1 MEVEFETCDV
11 FTSVR
16 FGGNPLALVYGAD
29 GLETEAMQAIAR
41 EFNLSETVF
50 VLPPEREPADVQ
62 LRIFTPGMELPFAGH
77 PNVGAAVMIARRIG
91 HEGDQLILEQP
102 AGHVTAWLTRGPIGG
117 PSGGPIGGPHGG
129 TRGGQPVA
137 AEIEAPQPLTL
148 GVSFDRAAIAACA
161 ALPPEAIHVNAHP
174 PLMAGCG
181 TPFAI
186 AEVEDVESL
195 AAATPDILAMRQ
207 CFGPLASPP
216 VGLLLHTP
224 LGVGRRRARMFA
236 PLNGI
241 VEDPATGG
249 ANVALAGLL
258 LHLAGGSAMALEVE
272 QGADI
277 GRPSLLVL
285 AARRELDGSIR
296 VRVGGG
302 VVPVSRGV
310 MSL

>member
-1 MEVEFETCDV
+1 MELEFETCDV
-11 FTSVR
+11 FTTTR

-29 GLETEAMQAIAR
+29 GLETEALQAIAR

-50 VLPPEREPADVQ
+50 ILPPEREPADVA
-62 LRIFTPGMELPFAGH
+62 LRIFTPGLELPFAGH

-91 HEGDQLILEQP
+91 HDADQLVLEQP
-102 AGHVTAWLTRGPIGG
+102 AGHVTAWLTRGVGG
-117 PSGGPIGGPHGG
+117 L
-129 TRGGQPVA
+129 PVA
-137 AEIEAPQPLTL
+137 AEVEAPRLLTIGATL
-148 GVSFDRAAIAACA
+148 DRAAIAACA
-161 ALPPEAIHVNAHP
+161 ALPESAIHVNAHP
-174 PLMAGCG
+174 PLLAGCG
-181 TPFAI
+181 VPFAI
-186 AEVEDVESL
+186 AEVEDVAQL
-195 AAATPDILAMRQ
+195 AAATPDILAMRK

-236 PLNGI
+236 PLNGV

-258 LHLAGGSAMALEVE
+258 LHLAGGSALSLEVE
-272 QGADI
+272 QGGEM
-277 GRPSLLVL
+277 GRPSLLIL
-285 AARRELDGSIR
+285 AARREPDGAIR

-310 MSL
+310 ISV

>member
-1 MEVEFETCDV
+1 MELEFETCDV
-11 FTSVR
+11 FTSQR

-29 GLETEAMQAIAR
+29 GLEDAALQAIAR

-50 VLPPEREPADVQ
+50 ILPPEREPADLR
-62 LRIFTPGMELPFAGH
+62 LRIFTPGLELPFAGH

-102 AGHVTAWLTRGPIGG
+102 AGHVTAWLTRGPGG
-117 PSGGPIGGPHGG
+117 L
-129 TRGGQPVA
+129 PVA
-137 AEIEAPQPLTL
+137 AEVEAPQPLALGATL
-148 GVSFDRAAIAACA
+148 DRAAIADCV
-161 ALPPEAIHVNAHP
+161 ALPESAIHINAHP
-174 PLMAGCG
+174 PLLAGCG
-181 TPFAI
+181 VPFAS
-186 AEVEDVESL
+186 AEVEDGAQL
-195 AAATPDILAMRQ
+195 AAATPDILAMRKA
-207 CFGPLASPP
+207 FGPLPSPP

-224 LGVGRRRARMFA
+224 LGVGRRRVRMFA

-241 VEDPATGG
+241 LEDPATGG

-272 QGADI
+272 QGSEM
-277 GRPSLLVL
+277 GRPSLLIL
-285 AARRELDGSIR
+285 AARREGDGAIR

-310 MSL
+310 MTI

>member
-1 MEVEFETCDV
+1 MELEFETCDV

-29 GLETEAMQAIAR
+29 GLETEALAAIAR

-50 VLPPEREPADVQ
+50 ILPPEREPADVR

-77 PNVGAAVMIARRIG
+77 PNVGAAVMIARRLA

-102 AGHVTAWLTRGPIGG
+102 AGHVTAWLTRGAGG
-117 PSGGPIGGPHGG
+117 V
-129 TRGGQPVA
+129 PVA
-137 AEIEAPQPLTL
+137 AEVEAPRPLTIGAIL
-148 GVSFDRAAIAACA
+148 DRAAIADCV
-161 ALPPEAIHVNAHP
+161 ALPVSAIHINAHP
-174 PLMAGCG
+174 PLLAGCG
-181 TPFAI
+181 VPFAI
-186 AEVEDVESL
+186 AEVEDVAQL
-195 AAATPDILAMRQ
+195 AAATPDILAMRKA
-207 CFGPLASPP
+207 FGPLPSPP

-236 PLNGI
+236 PLSGV

-249 ANVALAGLL
+249 ANVGLAGLL
-258 LHLAGGSAMALEVE
+258 LHLAGGSTLALEVE
-272 QGADI
+272 QGGDM
-277 GRPSLLVL
+277 GRPSLLIL
-285 AARRELDGSIR
+285 AARREADGTIR

-310 MSL
+310 ISL

>member
-1 MEVEFETCDV
+1 MELEFETCDV
-11 FTSVR
+11 FTTTR

-29 GLETEAMQAIAR
+29 GLEPEALQAIAR

-50 VLPPEREPADVQ
+50 ILPPESEPADVR
-62 LRIFTPGMELPFAGH
+62 LRIFTPGLELPFAGH

-91 HEGDQLILEQP
+91 HEGQQLVLEQP
-102 AGHVTAWLTRGPIGG
+102 AGLVTAWLTRGAAGLPMAAEVEAPKPLSVGAILD
-117 PSGGPIGGPHGG
+117 
-129 TRGGQPVA
+129 RGG
-137 AEIEAPQPLTL
+137 
-148 GVSFDRAAIAACA
+148 IAACA
-161 ALPPEAIHVNAHP
+161 ALPERAIHVNAHP
-174 PLMAGCG
+174 PLLAGCG
-181 TPFAI
+181 VPFAI
-186 AEVEDVESL
+186 AEVEDVELL
-195 AAATPDILAMRQ
+195 AAATPDILAMRR
-207 CFGPLASPP
+207 CFGGLASPP

-236 PLNGI
+236 PLNGV

-258 LHLAGGSAMALEVE
+258 LHMAGGSALALEVE
-272 QGADI
+272 QGGEM

-285 AARRELDGSIR
+285 SARREVDGTIR

-310 MSL
+310 ITL

>member
-1 MEVEFETCDV
+1 MDVEFETCDV
-11 FTSVR
+11 FTSAR

-29 GLETEAMQAIAR
+29 GLEDTALQAIAR

-50 VLPPEREPADVQ
+50 VLPPEREPADVR

-91 HEGDQLILEQP
+91 HEGEQLVLEQP
-102 AGHVTAWLTRGPIGG
+102 AGHVTAWLTRGP
-117 PSGGPIGGPHGG
+117 HGG
-129 TRGGQPVA
+129 TAGGPVA
-137 AEIEAPQPLTL
+137 AEIEAPLPLTL
-148 GVSFDRAAIAACA
+148 GVSFDRAAIAACC
-161 ALPPEAIHVNAHP
+161 ALPVEAIHVNAHP

-181 TPFAI
+181 APFVI
-186 AEVEDVESL
+186 AEIEDVELL

-207 CFGPLASPP
+207 CFGPMASPP

-224 LGVGRRRARMFA
+224 LGIGRRRARMFA
-236 PLNGI
+236 PLNGV
-241 VEDPATGG
+241 VEDPATGS

-258 LHLAGGSAMALEVE
+258 LHLAGGSSLALEVE
-272 QGADI
+272 QGADL

-285 AARRELDGSIR
+285 AARRELDGGIR

>member
-1 MEVEFETCDV
+1 MDVEFETCDV
-11 FTSVR
+11 FTSAR

-29 GLETEAMQAIAR
+29 GLEDAAMQSIAR

-50 VLPPEREPADVQ
+50 VLPPEREPADVR

-91 HEGDQLILEQP
+91 HEGDQLVLEQP
-102 AGHVTAWLTRGPIGG
+102 AGHVTAWLTRGAGG
-117 PSGGPIGGPHGG
+117 V
-129 TRGGQPVA
+129 PVA
-137 AEIEAPQPLTL
+137 AEIEAPLPLTL

-161 ALPPEAIHVNAHP
+161 ALPVEAIHVNAHP

-181 TPFAI
+181 APFVI
-186 AEVEDVESL
+186 AEVEDQELL

-207 CFGPLASPP
+207 CFGPLANPP

-258 LHLAGGSAMALEVE
+258 LQLAGGSALALEVE
-272 QGADI
+272 QGADL

-285 AARRELDGSIR
+285 AARRELDGAIR

>member
-1 MEVEFETCDV
+1 MELEFETCDV
-11 FTSVR
+11 FTTTR
-16 FGGNPLALVYGAD
+16 FGGNPLALVFGAD
-29 GLETEAMQAIAR
+29 GLETDALQAIAR

-77 PNVGAAVMIARRIG
+77 PNVGAAVMLARRIG
-91 HEGDQLILEQP
+91 HDGDLLVLEQP
-102 AGHVTAWLTRGPIGG
+102 AGHVTAWLTRGPDGL
-117 PSGGPIGGPHGG
+117 
-129 TRGGQPVA
+129 PVA
-137 AEIEAPQPLTL
+137 AEIEAPRPLTL
-148 GVSFDRAAIAACA
+148 GATMDRAAIADCA
-161 ALPPEAIHVNAHP
+161 ALPVEAIHMNAHP
-174 PLMAGCG
+174 PLLAGCG
-181 TPFAI
+181 VTFAI
-186 AEVEDVESL
+186 AEVEDLAHL
-195 AAATPDILAMRQ
+195 AAATPDLMAMRR

-224 LGVGRRRARMFA
+224 LGVGRRRVRMFA

-241 VEDPATGG
+241 VEDPATGA

-258 LHLAGGSAMALEVE
+258 LHLAGGSTLALEVE
-272 QGADI
+272 QGAEM

-285 AARRELDGSIR
+285 AARRDGDGGIR

-310 MSL
+310 ITL

>member
-1 MEVEFETCDV
+1 MDVEFETCDV
-11 FTSVR
+11 FTTAR

-29 GLETEAMQAIAR
+29 GLEDAALQAIAR

-50 VLPPEREPADVQ
+50 VLPPEREPADVR

-91 HEGDQLILEQP
+91 HEGDQLVLEQP
-102 AGHVTAWLTRGPIGG
+102 AGHVTAWLTRGAGG
-117 PSGGPIGGPHGG
+117 L
-129 TRGGQPVA
+129 PVA
-137 AEIEAPQPLTL
+137 AEIEAPRPLTV
-148 GVSFDRAAIAACA
+148 GATFDRTAIAACA
-161 ALPPEAIHVNAHP
+161 ALPMEAIHVNAHP

-181 TPFAI
+181 APFAI
-186 AEVEDVESL
+186 AEVEDVELL
-195 AAATPDILAMRQ
+195 AAATPDIPAMRQ

-224 LGVGRRRARMFA
+224 LGVGRRRVRMFA

-258 LHLAGGSAMALEVE
+258 LQLAGGSALALEVE
-272 QGADI
+272 QGADL

-285 AARRELDGSIR
+285 AARRELDGTIR

>member
-1 MEVEFETCDV
+1 MDVEFETCDV
-11 FTSVR
+11 FTAKR

-29 GLETEAMQAIAR
+29 GLEAGVLQAIAR

-50 VLPPEREPADVQ
+50 VLPPEREPADVR

-91 HEGDQLILEQP
+91 HEGEQLVLEQP
-102 AGHVTAWLTRGPIGG
+102 AGHVTAWLTRGG
-117 PSGGPIGGPHGG
+117 
-129 TRGGQPVA
+129 GGQPVA
-137 AEIEAPQPLTL
+137 AEIEAPRPLTL

-161 ALPPEAIHVNAHP
+161 ALPAEAIHVNAHP

-181 TPFAI
+181 APFVI
-186 AEVEDVESL
+186 AEVEDLEQL

-224 LGVGRRRARMFA
+224 LGVGRRRVRMFA
-236 PLNGI
+236 PLNGV
-241 VEDPATGG
+241 VEDPATGA

-258 LHLAGGSAMALEVE
+258 LHLAGGSTLALEVE
-272 QGADI
+272 QGADL
-277 GRPSLLVL
+277 GRPSLLIL
-285 AARRELDGSIR
+285 AARRGEDETIR

-302 VVPVSRGV
+302 VVPVSRGT

>member
-1 MEVEFETCDV
+1 MELEFETCDV
-11 FTSVR
+11 FTATR

-29 GLETEAMQAIAR
+29 GLETAALAAIAR

-50 VLPPEREPADVQ
+50 VLPPEREPADVR
-62 LRIFTPGMELPFAGH
+62 LRIFTPALELPFAGH

-102 AGHVTAWLTRGPIGG
+102 AGHVAAWLTRGAGG
-117 PSGGPIGGPHGG
+117 L
-129 TRGGQPVA
+129 PVA
-137 AEIEAPQPLTL
+137 AEIEAPRPLTL
-148 GVSFDRAAIAACA
+148 GAVLDRAAIAACA

-174 PLMAGCG
+174 PILAGCG
-181 TPFAI
+181 APFAI
-186 AEVEDVESL
+186 AEVEDVAVL
-195 AAATPDILAMRQ
+195 ATATPDILAMRR
-207 CFGPLASPP
+207 CFDLLPSPP

-236 PLNGI
+236 PLNGV
-241 VEDPATGG
+241 VEDPATGS

-258 LHLAGGSAMALEVE
+258 LQLAGGSALALEVE
-272 QGADI
+272 QGEDI

-285 AARRELDGSIR
+285 AARREVDGSIR

-302 VVPVSRGV
+302 VVPVSRGM

>member
-1 MEVEFETCDV
+1 MELEFETCDV
-11 FTSVR
+11 FTTSR

-29 GLETEAMQAIAR
+29 GLETEALQAIAR

-50 VLPPEREPADVQ
+50 ILPPEREPADVA
-62 LRIFTPGMELPFAGH
+62 LRIFTPGLELPFAGH

-91 HEGDQLILEQP
+91 HAGDQLVLEQP
-102 AGHVTAWLTRGPIGG
+102 AGHVTAWLTRGAGG
-117 PSGGPIGGPHGG
+117 L
-129 TRGGQPVA
+129 PVA
-137 AEIEAPQPLTL
+137 AEVEAPRPLTL
-148 GVSFDRAAIAACA
+148 GVSFDRAAIADCA
-161 ALPPEAIHVNAHP
+161 ALPVSAIHVNAHP

-181 TPFAI
+181 VPFAI
-186 AEVEDVESL
+186 AEVEDVEQL
-195 AAATPDILAMRQ
+195 AAATPDILAMRK

-236 PLNGI
+236 PLNGV

-258 LHLAGGSAMALEVE
+258 LHLAGGSALALEVE
-272 QGADI
+272 QGGEM

-285 AARRELDGSIR
+285 AARREADGTIR

-310 MSL
+310 ITL